1 MQKWT
6 RIGASNIPVSP
17 KQINHLGFIS
27 SPILGYGKF
36 FHLNTVPGFNGE
48 LLQSICKSGNALLEE
63 LASFRPCV

>member
-6 RIGASNIPVSP
+6 RMGVKNIPVSP

-48 LLQSICKSGNALLEE
+48 LLQAICRLDNALLEE
-63 LASFRPCV
+63 LISFRPYI